1 MEKLLVQKLALE
13 RCKNDLAHLCALMHL
28 SNSDDLDNTR
38 LGGEAVLHLITSMN
52 GELEVI
58 EGGLDALAET
68 YSGQ

>member
-1 MEKLLVQKLALE
+1 MEKLLIQKMALE

-28 SNSDDLDNTR
+28 SNPDNLNTTR
-38 LGGEAVLHLITSMN
+38 LGGEAVLHLITSMTE
-52 GELEVI
+52 ELDVI